1 MSKTGSLLH
10 PVQIGGLTLPGNLF
24 LAPVAGYS
32 DYAFRSIC
40 AEFGASFAFTE
51 MVSAEALVRNSGKT
65 KTLMARARSEKAYAV
80 QLFGADPATVG
91 QAARIVLETTDTDC
105 LDINA
110 GCPVPKIV
118 KTGAGAALTRDPD
131 RLFFVVQA
139 AVNAVQ
145 KAAEETA
152 RKQVPVTVKIRAGWD
167 ASAITW
173 KEAAE
178 AAIALWEKGIEPD
191 ADITAALLNMLL
203 LNGQQHGAGVD
214 DDDGSRERS
223 GTGSEDTSAAP
234 FDGLYNCR
242 LLSLAREPGLLTLF
256 NHISGGTRHWIILP
270 FTFPSG
276 TEEIVGNIR
285 VLLNRE
291 KKNTEKVVLSAESSV
306 FKYSFVLYYNKNR
319 ILSGAFSIVPE
330 PLPSVVQQITV
341 TLQNLC
347 DGGTVIFN
355 PYGSYS
361 LWDANPEDITA
372 VDTEV

>member
-1 MSKTGSLLH
+1 MINVRQQTGADMAARSQTPLQHISASRTTAVPGQQILREGGSVFIRVISGSGNGVYTVSL
-10 PVQIGGLTLPGNLF
+10 GGRQF
-24 LAPVAGYS
+24 S
-32 DYAFRSIC
+32 
-40 AEFGASFAFTE
+40 
-51 MVSAEALVRNSGKT
+51 
-65 KTLMARARSEKAYAV
+65 ARSEQPLESGTVLKVQIQQQEGKILLIPETFPAPDTGLLRFDRALLENTSLPAQFSALFSALGIPADQISV
-80 QLFGADPATVG
+80 QLLVFLQQAGMKADIQKLNLCRTI
-91 QAARIVLETTDTDC
+91 ARQFPGHE
-105 LDINA
+105 A
-110 GCPVPKIV
+110 
-118 KTGAGAALTRDPD
+118 
-131 RLFFVVQA
+131 
-139 AVNAVQ
+139 
-145 KAAEETA
+145 
-152 RKQVPVTVKIRAGWD
+152 
-167 ASAITW
+167 
-173 KEAAE
+173 EAAE
-178 AAIALWEKGIEPD
+178 AAIALWEKGIKPD
-191 ADITAALLNMLL
+191 ADITAALLNLLL

-270 FTFPSG
+270 FTFPSE